1 MGGDGL
7 TISKEAKDIR
17 EERGLMRFFLFFL
30 FLLDRKA
37 VSEQRRSASKIN
49 IQFFLALHR
58 RDRDTEFDVSK
69 LEW

>member
-37 VSEQRRSASKIN
+37 VSEQSRSASKIN
-49 IQFFLALHR
+49 IQFFWHYT
-58 RDRDTEFDVSK
+58 DEIGIPSSM
-69 LEW
+69 